1 MDLSL
6 VEREN
11 TILGQDF
18 LTWLWYKT
26 DNENVLFQLEDKRTF
41 TLQMEQKV
49 SVQGGEGETKAT
61 ATVSSPGGE
70 LTEAKTG
77 LLNGKKVNKA
87 QLLFAMDQDDWLVQ
101 VNAADFG
108 LSGLKTPKVATKDD
122 DGDDPDSKFLEKM
135 FLLERCLEMLDIVF
149 TQFLKLRMNKNDW
162 AEESAKVKLWING

>member
-11 TILGQDF
+11 TLLGQDF

-26 DNENVLFQLEDKRTF
+26 DNDNILFQLEDKRTF
-41 TLQMEQKV
+41 SLQMEQKV
-49 SVQGGEGETKAT
+49 SVQGGEGETKST

-70 LTEAKTG
+70 LDEAKAG
-77 LLNGKKVNKA
+77 LLTGKKVNKA
-87 QLLFAMDQDDWLVQ
+87 QLLFSMDQDDWLLT

-108 LSGLKTPKVATKDD
+108 LSGLKTPKVATKDE

-135 FLLERCLEMLDIVF
+135 FLVERCLEMFDIVF
-149 TQFLKLRMNKNDW
+149 NEFLKLRMSREWN
-162 AEESAKVKLWING
+162 EEAAKVKLWIGGQ

>member
-11 TILGQDF
+11 ILLGQDF

-26 DNENVLFQLEDKRTF
+26 DNETPLFQLEDKRTF
-41 TLQMEQKV
+41 TVQMEQKV

-70 LTEAKTG
+70 LNEARAG
-77 LLNGKKVNKA
+77 LLTGKKVNKA
-87 QLLFAMDQDDWLVQ
+87 QLLFSMDEDDWLVT

-108 LSGLKTPKVATKDD
+108 ISGLKTPKISTKDD
-122 DGDDPDSKFLEKM
+122 EGDDPDAKFLEKI
-135 FLLERCLEMLDIVF
+135 FLIERCVKMLDIIF
-149 TQFLKLRMNKNDW
+149 THFLKLRMSKEWN
-162 AEESAKVKLWING
+162 EEAAKVKLWVNG

>member
-26 DNENVLFQLEDKRTF
+26 DAENILFKLDDNRTF
-41 TLQMEQKV
+41 TVQFEQKL

-61 ATVSSPGGE
+61 ATVSSPAGE
-70 LTEAKTG
+70 LSEAKTG
-77 LLNGKKVNKA
+77 LIHGKKVNKA
-87 QLLFAMDQDDWLVQ
+87 QLLFSIDEDDWLVQ
-101 VNAADFG
+101 INATDFG
-108 LSGLKTPKVATKDD
+108 LSGLKTPKIATNDEE
-122 DGDDPDSKFLEKM
+122 GDDPDAKFLEKM
-135 FLLERCLEMLDIVF
+135 FLLERCLEMVDIVF
-149 TQFLKLRMNKNDW
+149 KQFLAVRMSRDW

>member
-11 TILGQDF
+11 ILLGQDF

-26 DNENVLFQLEDKRTF
+26 DNETPLFQLEDKRTF
-41 TLQMEQKV
+41 TVQMEQKV

-70 LTEAKTG
+70 LNEARAG
-77 LLNGKKVNKA
+77 LLTGKKVNKA
-87 QLLFAMDQDDWLVQ
+87 QLLFSMDEDDWLVT

-108 LSGLKTPKVATKDD
+108 ISGLKTPKISTKDD
-122 DGDDPDSKFLEKM
+122 EGDDPDAKFLEKI
-135 FLLERCLEMLDIVF
+135 FLIERCVEMLDIIF
-149 TQFLKLRMNKNDW
+149 THFLKLRMSKEWN
-162 AEESAKVKLWING
+162 EEAAKVKLWVNG

>member
-11 TILGQDF
+11 TLLGQDF

-26 DNENVLFQLEDKRTF
+26 DRENIMFKLEDNRTF

-61 ATVSSPGGE
+61 TTVSSPGSE

-77 LLNGKKVNKA
+77 LGTGKKVSKA
-87 QLLFAMDQDDWLVQ
+87 QLLFAMDEDDWLVT

-122 DGDDPDSKFLEKM
+122 EGDDPDAKFLEKM
-135 FLLERCLEMLDIVF
+135 FLVERCLEMLDIVF
-149 TQFLKLRMNKNDW
+149 REFLRLRMSKEW
-162 AEESAKVKLWING
+162 AEESASVKLWISG

>member
-11 TILGQDF
+11 VLLGQDF

-41 TLQMEQKV
+41 SLQMEQKV
-49 SVQGGEGETKAT
+49 SVQGGDGEGVET
-61 ATVSSPGGE
+61 ATVSSPRGE

-77 LLNGKKVNKA
+77 LRTGKKVNKA
-87 QLLFAMDQDDWLVQ
+87 QLLFTMDQDEWLMQ
-101 VNAADFG
+101 VNSKDFG
-108 LSGLKTPKVATKDD
+108 LSGLKTPKVQTKDD

-135 FLLERCLEMLDIVF
+135 FLLERCLEMFDIVF
-149 TQFLKLRMNKNDW
+149 TQFLHLRMSKEW
-162 AEESAKVKLWING
+162 REESAKVKLWING

>member
-26 DNENVLFQLEDKRTF
+26 DNENILFSLPDNRTF
-41 TLQMEQKV
+41 TLHMEQKL

-61 ATVSSPGGE
+61 ATVSSPAGE
-70 LTEAKTG
+70 LSEAKTG
-77 LLNGKKVNKA
+77 LRTGKKVNKA
-87 QLLFAMDQDDWLVQ
+87 QLLFSMDQDDWLVQ

-108 LSGLKTPKVATKDD
+108 LSGLKTPKIATKDD
-122 DGDDPDSKFLEKM
+122 EGDDPDAKFLEKM

-149 TQFLKLRMNKNDW
+149 THFLKLRMSKEW
-162 AEESAKVKLWING
+162 AEESAAVKLWVNG